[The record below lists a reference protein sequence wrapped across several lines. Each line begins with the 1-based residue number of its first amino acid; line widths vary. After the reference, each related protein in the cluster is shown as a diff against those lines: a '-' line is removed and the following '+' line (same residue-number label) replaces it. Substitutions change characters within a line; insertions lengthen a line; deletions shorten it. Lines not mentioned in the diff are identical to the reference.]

1 MEKVAF
7 IINPYS
13 AKREY
18 QTFLDELKKKINQPF
33 FIISKSI
40 EDTHHFIK
48 ENLDKIDIFV
58 AVGGDG
64 TISTV
69 AKELINT
76 HKVLGIYPAGSGNG
90 FANEANF
97 SKNIDD
103 LIAKLKKKESKEIDT
118 FLVNDLLSINVS
130 GAGFDGEV
138 VKRFE
143 KTSRGLQNYIKT
155 SVETFFGFSPI
166 SITFEEKYKQYNGEY
181 MMVDIANTRQFGNNA
196 YIAPNANVTDGLVD
210 FVLVKKFPAWYSPVF
225 AFKMFTKTLEDDQ
238 YIRSF
243 SASEVEFSLNTNT
256 WHIDGEYTQI
266 PSPIKIKVLPKS
278 LKILV

>member
-18 QTFLDELKKKINQPF
+18 QTFLDELKKKVNKPF

-40 EDTHHFIK
+40 EDTHYFIK
-48 ENLDKIDIFV
+48 ENLDKIDVFV

-69 AKELINT
+69 ARELINT

-97 SKNIDD
+97 SKNIDN

-118 FLVNDLLSINVS
+118 FLVNDLLSINIS

-143 KTSRGLQNYIKT
+143 KTSRGLQNYIRT
-155 SVETFFGFSPI
+155 SVETFFDFSPI
-166 SITFEEKYKQYNGEY
+166 TVTFEEKYKQYNGEY

-196 YIAPNANVTDGLVD
+196 YIAPNANVADGLVD
-210 FVLVKKFPAWYSPVF
+210 FILVKKFPAWYSPVF
-225 AFKMFTKTLEDDQ
+225 ALKMFTKILENDQ

-243 SASEVEFSLNTNT
+243 SAAEVEFSLNTNT

-266 PSPIKIKVLPKS
+266 PSPIRIKVLPKS